1 MRTPRIHT
9 PQPLVSGQTVTLDDN
24 AFNHAVRVL
33 RLGEGDAIILFN
45 GEGGQFEAHL
55 SDVNRKQ
62 ARATVGAHADVELE
76 PPLKLIMG
84 QCISRGEK
92 MDYTIQKSV
101 ELGISEITPL
111 SSTRCGVQL
120 KGERLEK
127 RLNHWQSVA
136 ISAAEQSGRNRTTP
150 IRPLMSLAAWVEKV
164 EADLKL
170 VLEPSATQAL
180 GQLPP
185 PQHSVALLFGPEGGM
200 TQAEIELALRHGFTA
215 IRLGPRI
222 LRTETASLA
231 TLSAIQTLWGDLGK
245 A

>member
-1 MRTPRIHT
+1 MRIPRIHT
-9 PQPLVSGQTVTLDDN
+9 PQPLATGQTVTLDDN

-33 RLGEGDAIILFN
+33 RLGEGDAIFLFN
-45 GEGGQFEAHL
+45 GEGGQFEARL
-55 SDVNRKQ
+55 SEVNRKQ
-62 ARATVGAHADVELE
+62 ARATVGAHADIEVES
-76 PPLKLIMG
+76 PLKLIMG

-101 ELGISEITPL
+101 ELGIGEITPL
-111 SSTRCGVQL
+111 SSARCGVQL

-127 RLNHWQSVA
+127 RLNHWRSVA
-136 ISAAEQSGRNRTTP
+136 ISAAEQSGRNRLTT
-150 IRPLMSLAAWVEKV
+150 ITPLASLAAWVETV

-170 VLEPSATQAL
+170 VLEPGATQAL

-185 PQHSVALLFGPEGGM
+185 PRHSVALLFGPEGGM
-200 TQAEIELALRHGFTA
+200 TQAEIELALRHDFTA

-222 LRTETASLA
+222 LRTETAALA

-245 A
+245 I